1 MEHVVA
7 GIIGIGLAA
16 SCGFRVFVPML
27 IAGAATRADFL
38 NPSQGFDWISSDA
51 ALVAFAVATLIEAV
65 AYYVPWL
72 DNLLDTIASP
82 LAVIAGIV
90 LSAAML
96 GDIPPLWQWSLA
108 IIAGGG
114 AAAIVQGGT
123 IATRLAS
130 TVTSGGTANFVVTTL
145 ETIASAVF
153 SVLSILAPLVGVM
166 LIMAAVAAMY
176 YIGRGVLRRLFG
188 RGEPVTAGESQAD

>member
-1 MEHVVA
+1 MEVFLA
-7 GIIGIGLAA
+7 GLIGVGLAA

-27 IAGAATRADFL
+27 VAGAATRAQFL
-38 NPSQGFDWISSDA
+38 NPSEGFVWIGSDA
-51 ALVAFAVATLIEAV
+51 ALVALAVATLIESA

-96 GDIPPLWQWSLA
+96 GDISPLWQWSLA
-108 IIAGGG
+108 VIAGGG

-123 IATRLAS
+123 VATRLAS
-130 TVTSGGTANFVVTTL
+130 TVTTGGTVNSVIATL
-145 ETIASAVF
+145 ETVASAIF
-153 SVLSILAPLVGVM
+153 SLLAILAPIVGMLLIVAVVM
-166 LIMAAVAAMY
+166 GMY
-176 YIGRGVLRRLFG
+176 YAGREVLRRLFR
-188 RGEPVTAGESQAD
+188 RGDQELA